1 MDFFLALQKVF
12 FFVFF
17 VTVLC
22 SLNFISQCLFQS
34 FPIAFFF
41 LLCLMQEKPEI
52 RDKDDAKPLKLDGG
66 SIQFDNVHF
75 R

>member
-1 MDFFLALQKVF
+1 
-12 FFVFF
+12 
-17 VTVLC
+17 
-22 SLNFISQCLFQS
+22 
-34 FPIAFFF
+34 
-41 LLCLMQEKPEI
+41 MQERPEI